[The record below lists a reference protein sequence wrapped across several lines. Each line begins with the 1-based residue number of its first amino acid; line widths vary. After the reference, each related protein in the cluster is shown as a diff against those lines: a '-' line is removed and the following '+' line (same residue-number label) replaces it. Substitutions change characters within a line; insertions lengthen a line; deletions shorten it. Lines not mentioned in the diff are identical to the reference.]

1 MGKPTPRLPG
11 AFGCLVPGRDDP
23 RHQGGDSFQEATPV
37 CEQEVGCQRHASHGD
52 HGGGAE
58 ARLTRGFLD
67 RDQRHGL
74 RPWAI
79 FAGRGKA
86 SRRQEYPA
94 ETIGADRVRCR
105 SSIRALA
112 QCGRQRG
119 AQSSGSFRR
128 GLAGMEAAEAL
139 VEVLPQTAARGNLA
153 LIPKQHII

>member
-94 ETIGADRVRCR
+94 ETIGAATWPRWTCTPHTT
-105 SSIRALA
+105 
-112 QCGRQRG
+112 
-119 AQSSGSFRR
+119 
-128 GLAGMEAAEAL
+128 
-139 VEVLPQTAARGNLA
+139 PQQTPQETPHHTRHTHTY
-153 LIPKQHII
+153 IH